1 MCYMAL
7 GDSLVARRAED
18 VMIVARYAAKALGAK
33 PVLRA
38 EGRAAVPAAH
48 AKYLE
53 PGLIAGFETADA
65 PPSWEK
71 LIADETIAYPFSC
84 TVRGA
89 LALYDWTDL

>member
-1 MCYMAL
+1 MAR

-18 VMIVARYAAKALGAK
+18 VMLVADAVAKTLGAK

-38 EGRAAVPAAH
+38 EGRAAIPAAH

-53 PGLIAGFETADA
+53 PQLFAGFETVREPA
-65 PPSWEK
+65 SWEALVK
-71 LIADETIAYPFSC
+71 DEAIPYAFSC

-89 LALYDWTDL
+89 LKAYDWTDLK